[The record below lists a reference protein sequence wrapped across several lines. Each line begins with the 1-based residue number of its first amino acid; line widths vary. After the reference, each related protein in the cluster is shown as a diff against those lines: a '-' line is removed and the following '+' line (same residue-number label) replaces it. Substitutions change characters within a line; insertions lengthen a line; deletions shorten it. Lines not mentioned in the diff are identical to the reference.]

1 MALEGHGLAF
11 LPQSAVTQE
20 VARGQL
26 LSAGAGLSVGLQVR
40 LYRAKTAAKGQAKA
54 ESEAQALWHFL
65 QARHDGGDSPQN

>member
-40 LYRAKTAAKGQAKA
+40 LYRAKAKGQSKA
-54 ESEAQALWHFL
+54 EAQALWHFL
-65 QARHDGGDSPQN
+65 QARHGGGDSPQH